1 MPRYLALNYLD
12 DSLCRKQANRARMIV
27 PVMFHDPMDTIAVEN
42 SAYRHPWSKGCPSL
56 NVGDLILKVGQSISS
71 IMPSATN
78 ENRYL
83 NFNGIQYY
91 FNSNLVEEVIPNSD
105 PTSQDVVD
113 KLCFT
118 KASNIGKAGT
128 PVQNLSHVDLFSYPQ
143 MIASDE
149 YSIGELACATTFTHC
164 LPLLSN
170 MISKLKKEMVPD
182 PSIAMFKM
190 KNQMKELDK
199 LPTFVQE
206 KSDVNHFM
214 QYYGQSYNYDAQQFE
229 LENQLLLSIN
239 NGTKRINCSTMLQD
253 FFVMQP
259 FDECSMNNLEILVTK
274 CTEDVRLNL
283 KQIQTKLDE
292 YLFETYDK
300 ENDSFL
306 SLLCHD
312 SKFEVLHK
320 DSWYMDSIMIGLQN
334 QYDCFTT
341 AHHTLRLEAEDTDIA
356 EFGNKV
362 SECNVMEVEK
372 YPIMWKDSSVLKLM
386 IQEPNIVS
394 RNCKLKMEYV
404 PDCQQCFKCIPIHD
418 ASDIALPWDPV
429 SHVADKTFQ
438 LRKVLQFQAITPC
451 DLSHTFC
458 GLKFSSELFL
468 SRQLN
473 LINSETLQDDAAN
486 SGLESIDGGTGESN
500 ANYSVNVDNYVGGLN
515 INKELIEDRNVETPP
530 TYNNVS
536 TKSNEI
542 AADTNFVA
550 RYLQLRG
557 EQASD
562 QELRAGAQIAAVKTM
577 NTIDSAQIKKLRTA
591 VKDKVARITNEKP
604 DSGAAAVQVR
614 SKEYPSAWGGSFIVG
629 NPVLSERKK
638 SKVIESCITGKTL
651 EIVCHL
657 EKSVQ
662 PFLCRLIEHNLLKNG
677 SRLSNIKRADSRY
690 LLNQQTKQYMDLQQI
705 REAVVDP
712 KYICMCNILHGMVNT
727 YYLLIHV
734 SHVTAFAYLHNMLY
748 QLEHEA
754 PFTKWS
760 LVYEYQAFVQS
771 LLQSMKH
778 ILSHSAAKESCTHPK
793 LNTVKATILNWME
806 KKKKKNRIHQ
816 QKILIIS
823 ATNCRYLFS
832 KLTRCLKELS
842 TKEIPFN
849 VVAVN
854 VDAHDLTHQD
864 VLSIFERYVY
874 CLMFILVIVLHIW

>member
-386 IQEPNIVS
+386 IQ
-394 RNCKLKMEYV
+394 
-404 PDCQQCFKCIPIHD
+404 
-418 ASDIALPWDPV
+418 
-429 SHVADKTFQ
+429 
-438 LRKVLQFQAITPC
+438 
-451 DLSHTFC
+451 
-458 GLKFSSELFL
+458 
-468 SRQLN
+468 
-473 LINSETLQDDAAN
+473 ETLQDDAAN